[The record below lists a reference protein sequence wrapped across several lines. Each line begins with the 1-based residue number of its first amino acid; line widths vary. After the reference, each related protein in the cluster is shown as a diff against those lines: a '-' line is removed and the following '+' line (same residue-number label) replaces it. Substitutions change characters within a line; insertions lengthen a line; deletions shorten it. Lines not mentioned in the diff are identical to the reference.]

1 MTKEFIYTY
10 LGTNGTVTTPIH
22 LEGIPAMKKVRITPA
37 IGKKLTNGVKASAE
51 PITVSEAEAANW
63 REI

>member
-10 LGTNGTVTTPIH
+10 LGTNGAVTTPIH

-37 IGKKLTNGVKASAE
+37 KGKKLTNGVKATTE
-51 PITVSEAEAANW
+51 PVTVPEAEAANW

>member
-1 MTKEFIYTY
+1 MTKEILYTY

-22 LEGIPAMKKVRITPA
+22 LEGIPAMKKVRIKPA
-37 IGKKLTNGVKASAE
+37 AGKKITDGVKASAE
-51 PITVSEAEAANW
+51 AIVVSEEEAANW